1 MQFYQELISRIKKE
15 KPTKEKIQNIK
26 LELCKKYKFKIPT
39 EAEIFLNSSNKDFNI
54 LKKYLIR
61 KPIRTLSGVA
71 VCAIM
76 TRPIKCPHGKC
87 LMCPGGPQSYFG
99 NMPQSYTGK
108 EPATKRAIRNN
119 FDPYLQVF
127 NRIEHYI
134 VNGHCPEKIELII
147 MGGTFPSFN
156 KKYQEQ
162 FVVYS
167 FKALNDFSKL
177 FFKNKKFNIKKFKEF
192 FELPHDINDI
202 LRIKRIHKKL
212 LKLKSKSSLEKEQL
226 KNENSNI
233 KCIGLTIETRPDYA
247 SLKEGN
253 QMLKLGCT
261 RVEIGIQ
268 SVYDDVLKFIKR
280 GHSTKDNINAIRTLK
295 DLGFKINLHYM
306 LGLTNGVCDL
316 NGLKELFYDEN
327 YRPDMLKLYPCMV
340 IKGTKL
346 YDLWKNKKYKAITT
360 QEAANLILEFK
371 KIVQKYV
378 RIMRIQR
385 DIPTY
390 LTEAGVDKTNLRQY
404 IDLLM
409 KQKNIKCNCIR
420 CSEIKDNQI
429 KGKVN
434 LKVIEYSASKGKEFF
449 IYLENNNKLIGFLRL
464 RKPSQFLRPE
474 LKDSFIVRELHI
486 YGVSTSLLKKG
497 DIQHK
502 GYGKILLKKAEQI
515 TKKQAKKLAI
525 ISGIG
530 VRNYYKKFGYHKER
544 PYMIKQF

>member
-15 KPTKEKIQNIK
+15 HPTKEKIQNIK
-26 LELCKKYKFKIPT
+26 LQLCKKYKVKIPT

-54 LKKYLIR
+54 LKKCLIR
-61 KPIRTLSGVA
+61 KPVRTLSGVA

-76 TRPIKCPHGKC
+76 TKPIKCPHGKC
-87 LMCPGGPQSYFG
+87 LMCPGGPNSYFG

-108 EPATKRAIRNN
+108 EPATRRAIRNN

-127 NRIEHYI
+127 NRLEHYI

-162 FVVYS
+162 FVMYS

-177 FFKNKKFNIKKFKEF
+177 FFKNKQFNIKKFKEF

-202 LRIKRIHKKL
+202 SRIKKIHKKL

-247 SLKEGN
+247 NLEHGN

-306 LGLTNGVCDL
+306 LGLTNDVRDL

-346 YDLWKNKKYKAITT
+346 YDLWKNNKYKAITT
-360 QEAANLILEFK
+360 EQAANLILEFK
-371 KIVQKYV
+371 KIVPKYT

-404 IDLLM
+404 IHSLM

-420 CSEIKDNQI
+420 CSEIKNNKI

-434 LKVIEYSASKGKEFF
+434 LKVIEYNASKGKEFF
-449 IYLENNNKLIGFLRL
+449 IYLENNDKLIGFLRL
-464 RKPSQFLRPE
+464 RKPSQFLRKE

-486 YGVSTSLLKKG
+486 YGTSTSLLQKG
-497 DIQHK
+497 QIQHK

-515 TKKQAKKLAI
+515 TKKQTKKLVI
-525 ISGIG
+525 ISGVG
-530 VRNYYKKFGYHKER
+530 VRNYYKKLGYKLQG
-544 PYMIKQF
+544 PYMVKGF